1 MSVILNRILLFGAAL
16 MVGLV
21 AGALS
26 HSAVIAASA
35 AGIAALAVAA
45 SL

>member
-1 MSVILNRILLFGAAL
+1 

-26 HSAVIAASA
+26 HSAIIAASA
-35 AGIAALAVAA
+35 AGIAALLVAA
-45 SL
+45 GL

>member
-1 MSVILNRILLFGAAL
+1 

-26 HSAVIAASA
+26 DSAVIAASV

>member
-1 MSVILNRILLFGAAL
+1 VILNRILLFGAAL

-26 HSAVIAASA
+26 HSALIASST
-35 AGIAALAVAA
+35 AGIAALAIAA
-45 SL
+45 TL

>member
-1 MSVILNRILLFGAAL
+1 VILNRILLFGAAL

-21 AGALS
+21 PGALS
-26 HSAVIAASA
+26 RSALIAASA